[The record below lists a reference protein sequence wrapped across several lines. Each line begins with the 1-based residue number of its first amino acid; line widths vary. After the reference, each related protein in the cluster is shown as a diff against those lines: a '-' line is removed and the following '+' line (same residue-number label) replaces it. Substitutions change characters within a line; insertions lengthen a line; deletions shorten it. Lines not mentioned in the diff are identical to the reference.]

1 MNITSPLTNSTNLTF
16 LSDEVSNNYWI
27 TNITDLSLVDG
38 GYRVH
43 LVAINE
49 VHALLSSI
57 GHKDRLITSVVT
69 IIIIIIIGEI
79 TNLRCVQSH

>member
-16 LSDEVSNNYWI
+16 LSDEVSNNYW
-27 TNITDLSLVDG
+27 ITDLSLVDG